1 MTPAALGYVED
12 LFDSFY
18 AGRNTHRRLDYVKE
32 MSSWAKAHGKS
43 IGIQANSGCLRQCPF
58 QQFHDNLHG
67 HNRIRQS
74 GIGAKFDFSVFRC
87 RTAYARRNWE
97 QFIRATWIRP
107 EDVPLFEP
115 YVDTVKLATR
125 RHRFPT
131 KVLDAY
137 ATYSYDGNLLDLMDP
152 IHSDLFAP
160 RIIDNKSFPSDFAT
174 TIGTCPHANDC
185 RHCGRCA
192 DVLSRV
198 LK

>member
-1 MTPAALGYVED
+1 M
-12 LFDSFY
+12 
-18 AGRNTHRRLDYVKE
+18 
-32 MSSWAKAHGKS
+32 
-43 IGIQANSGCLRQCPF
+43 
-58 QQFHDNLHG
+58 
-67 HNRIRQS
+67 
-74 GIGAKFDFSVFRC
+74 
-87 RTAYARRNWE
+87 
-97 QFIRATWIRP
+97 
-107 EDVPLFEP
+107 PLFEP

-192 DVLSRV
+192 DVLARV